1 MTVDDPMT
9 QGLKNIRQQITDEI
23 IEKYDCAI
31 WQFRKLAIVEKYCL
45 TDKIDYMDV
54 KTAFASAGLA
64 AKLKLAD
71 GDLAKMSKEEGKLI
85 LKRRIDKH
93 KKLLVWLKDRAEKE
107 IDRAMAKII

>member
-9 QGLKNIRQQITDEI
+9 QGLKNIRQQIADEI

-31 WQFRKLAIVEKYCL
+31 WQFRKLAIIEKYCL

-54 KTAFASAGLA
+54 ETAFASAGLA
-64 AKLKLAD
+64 AKRAD
-71 GDLAKMSKEEGKLI
+71 GDLAKMSKEEGKQL